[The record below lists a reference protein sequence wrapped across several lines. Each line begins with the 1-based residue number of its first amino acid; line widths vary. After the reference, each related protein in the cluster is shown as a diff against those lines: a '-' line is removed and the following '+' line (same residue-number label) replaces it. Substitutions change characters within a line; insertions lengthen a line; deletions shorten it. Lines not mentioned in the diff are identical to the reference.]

1 LTGEVTIARQAVRD
15 HQTPD
20 DLFDPAKPFM
30 TASAPIASG
39 KPLPAATAPFDPT
52 RFDHLS
58 EAEILRRIGE
68 LLATALVRSGRLARS
83 PNTLAGR
90 SSMPAT
96 ARVDWVDLIGDPIER
111 QLFRYLQCA
120 GPTSPRELVAA
131 FGLSRRTAARKLT
144 RLRAQGI
151 CEVIGSTRGARYE
164 LRADHS
170 KN

>member
-1 LTGEVTIARQAVRD
+1 MNT
-15 HQTPD
+15 
-20 DLFDPAKPFM
+20 PFM

-39 KPLPAATAPFDPT
+39 KPLPAATSPFDPT

-83 PNTLAGR
+83 PNTLASR

-111 QLFRYLQCA
+111 QLARYLQCA
-120 GPTSPRELVAA
+120 GPTAPRELVAA

-144 RLRAQGI
+144 RLRAKGI
-151 CEVIGSTRGARYE
+151 CEVIGSTRGARYQ

-170 KN
+170 RN

>member
-1 LTGEVTIARQAVRD
+1 MTGEVTIARQAVRD

-30 TASAPIASG
+30 TASAPIASR
-39 KPLPAATAPFDPT
+39 KPLPAATSPFDPT

-58 EAEILRRIGE
+58 EAEILRQIGE

-83 PNTLAGR
+83 PNTSAGR
-90 SSMPAT
+90 SSTPVA

-111 QLFRYLQCA
+111 QLVRYLQCA
-120 GPTSPRELVAA
+120 GPTAPRELVAA

-170 KN
+170 RN